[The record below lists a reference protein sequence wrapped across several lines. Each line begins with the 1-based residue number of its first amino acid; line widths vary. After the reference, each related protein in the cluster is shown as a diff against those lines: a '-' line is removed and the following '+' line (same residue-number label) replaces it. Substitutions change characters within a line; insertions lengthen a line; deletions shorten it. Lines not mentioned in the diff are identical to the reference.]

1 MIIVILLLFFSNV
14 INCYASR
21 AVSTTSYGFRVAG
34 GNGNTVV
41 RGVES
46 KNKLV
51 RFLIGF
57 TPPPGKGDIV
67 NLWSS
72 STFLLQTIQWS
83 WPSIYW
89 LPWYFCLDW
98 LSTLYYIRLL
108 AIFSK
113 VHNYVQGFYVMHFQL
128 VFFFPFLNNNVKNG
142 TTTSTQFRGSINQ
155 QGQTQTEEM
164 IDIHICSN
172 FRWTNNNDDEGCHKY
187 PLKLDVDLQQIA
199 TKLEHHSMH

>member
-1 MIIVILLLFFSNV
+1 MWAIVLLLD
-14 INCYASR
+14 Y
-21 AVSTTSYGFRVAG
+21 YQL
-34 GNGNTVV
+34 
-41 RGVES
+41 
-46 KNKLV
+46 LV
-51 RFLIGF
+51 
-57 TPPPGKGDIV
+57 
-67 NLWSS
+67 
-72 STFLLQTIQWS
+72 FLLQTLSLLLLLSHHHSTPWEYSYSFLIFIGIFLDYWFVNDS
-83 WPSIYW
+83 IKMEPSIYW